1 MGLVC
6 LELHYKVDP
15 LLELDNLKDV
25 MDGSSRNVDF
35 LNHKSMRTFA
45 MFSTTNYLSE
55 DLDVYSL
62 IDWKSVISSL
72 LSMKVAFKAIVY
84 ICNQIF
90 FNNLVVTFQ
99 KEDFMDDIFMEYEF
113 YKASKQVVL
122 LLRSS
127 CFWMNLPF
135 LVYIYLFSFTR
146 RKVCASWYFG
156 VKASSSMGPL
166 LWLSI
171 SGRAKVV

>member
-15 LLELDNLKDV
+15 LLEFDNLKDV

-35 LNHKSMRTFA
+35 LNHKSMKTFA

-72 LSMKVAFKAIVY
+72 LSMKVAFKAIVC
-84 ICNQIF
+84 ICNQKS
-90 FNNLVVTFQ
+90 FNNLVVTLQ

-113 YKASKQVVL
+113 YKASKLEVL
-122 LLRSS
+122 LLKSLG
-127 CFWMNLPF
+127 FWMNLP
-135 LVYIYLFSFTR
+135 LVVYTYLFSFIR
-146 RKVCASWYFG
+146 RKVCAS
-156 VKASSSMGPL
+156 
-166 LWLSI
+166 
-171 SGRAKVV
+171 